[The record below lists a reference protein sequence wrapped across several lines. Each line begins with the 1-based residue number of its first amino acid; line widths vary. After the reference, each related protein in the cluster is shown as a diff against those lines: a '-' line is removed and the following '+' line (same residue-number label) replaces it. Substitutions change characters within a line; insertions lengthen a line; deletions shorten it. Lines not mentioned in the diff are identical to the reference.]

1 MGILEE
7 AVFLRLSN
15 FSQRY
20 FILLHFDFQP
30 QRWNGSGMVFLGKYQ
45 KPFKWDTK
53 LLWRCEM
60 VSSWWKVSYWKNRH
74 NFDVSSF
81 FRFWSN
87 LACIEEYKKK
97 EEEKLGIGLQLSNI
111 PNPVISKEEIMLEL
125 ANIPAPGWCY
135 NCICDMNQQHNIFSF
150 YLFCWTP
157 DLALK
162 LGVYSVFVLSQE
174 QQQEPSTKSTRR
186 K

>member
-1 MGILEE
+1 MKWSVVDGRLAIGKIVTILM
-7 AVFLRLSN
+7 FLL
-15 FSQRY
+15 
-20 FILLHFDFQP
+20 
-30 QRWNGSGMVFLGKYQ
+30 
-45 KPFKWDTK
+45 
-53 LLWRCEM
+53 
-60 VSSWWKVSYWKNRH
+60 
-74 NFDVSSF
+74 F

-150 YLFCWTP
+150 YLFC
-157 DLALK
+157 
-162 LGVYSVFVLSQE
+162 
-174 QQQEPSTKSTRR
+174 
-186 K
+186 